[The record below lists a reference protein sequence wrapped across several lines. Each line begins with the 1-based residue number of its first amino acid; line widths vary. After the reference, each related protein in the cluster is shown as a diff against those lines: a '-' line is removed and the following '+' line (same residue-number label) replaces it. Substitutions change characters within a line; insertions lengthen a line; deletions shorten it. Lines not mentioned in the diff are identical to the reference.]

1 MPPFSKLLIANRGE
15 IAVRIIRAC
24 RDLGI
29 GTVAVYAEPDRQ
41 ARHVQLADEA
51 YALGAGTLGE
61 TYLAGNKLIVIAQQ
75 AGAQAI
81 HPGFGFL
88 SENADFAAACAEAGL
103 AFVGPTPEVIRR
115 MGSKVVAR
123 QTMQAAGVPV
133 VPGTFTAVKD
143 AREVADFAAQYGYPV
158 ALKASAGGGGKG
170 FRVVRSAE
178 EIEAALTTATRE
190 GLSYFG
196 DATVYLEKYLPT
208 PRHIEVQILG
218 DHHGHVIHLGERD
231 CSLQRR
237 HQKILEEAP
246 AMHLPTRIRDELLA
260 AAVRGAKAI
269 GYRGAGTFEFIVQGD
284 EFYFLEVNTRIQVE
298 HGITE
303 LITGVDI
310 VSWMIRIATGEPLAI
325 RQDDVQPKGHALE
338 VRINA
343 EAVDRNFAPAPGR
356 ITRYQEPSGPW
367 VRVDS
372 AAYEGWDIPTQY
384 DSMVAKLMTWGHDRA
399 EAIARMQRALA
410 EYDVQGVPTTI
421 PLHRWLL
428 TQADI
433 VAGQYDTGYLA
444 RHFQSGTLAPSTPA
458 EPASGEALVRR
469 EMQVEV
475 NARLFTVT
483 VFEPETAGTVPVAAG
498 AGKPKRQGGGQSQR
512 QLDTNELAA
521 PLSGTVVQLKV
532 AVGDAIEAGQA
543 VAVIEAMKMENDIA
557 ALKGGRVT
565 AVHVK
570 VGDPVSS
577 GAPLLTV
584 E

>member
-1 MPPFSKLLIANRGE
+1 MPPFTKLLIANRGE

-29 GTVAVYAEPDRQ
+29 ATVAVCADPDRE

-61 TYLAGNKLIVIAQQ
+61 TYLAGDKLIGIARQ

-88 SENADFAAACAEAGL
+88 SENADFAAACTEAGL

-133 VPGTFTAVKD
+133 VPGTFTAVRD
-143 AREVADFAAQYGYPV
+143 AAEVADFAAQHGYPV

-170 FRVVRSAE
+170 FRVVRTAE
-178 EIEAALTTATRE
+178 EIDAALTTAQRE
-190 GLSYFG
+190 GQSYFG

-218 DHHGHVIHLGERD
+218 DQHGHVIHLGERD

-246 AMHLPTRIRDELLA
+246 AMHLPAPIRDELLA

-298 HGITE
+298 HGISE
-303 LITGVDI
+303 LITGIDI
-310 VSWMIRIATGEPLAI
+310 VTWMIRIAAGEPLTVA
-325 RQDDVQPKGHALE
+325 QEAVQPRGHAIE

-356 ITRYQEPSGPW
+356 IVRYREPVGPW

-372 AAYEGWDIPTQY
+372 AAYEGWDIPTHY
-384 DSMVAKLMTWGHDRA
+384 DSMVAKLMTWGNDRD
-399 EAIARMQRALA
+399 EALARMRRALA

-428 TQADI
+428 EQTDI
-433 VAGQYDTGYLA
+433 VAGHYDTGFLA
-444 RHFQSGTLAPSTPA
+444 RHFEPGTLPASAPAESGT
-458 EPASGEALVRR
+458 GEALVKRQL
-469 EMQVEV
+469 QVEV

-483 VFEPETAGTVPVAAG
+483 VFEPAG
-498 AGKPKRQGGGQSQR
+498 AGVAAPAGATKPQRQGGGKAQR

-532 AVGDAIEAGQA
+532 AVGDAIEAGQT
-543 VAVIEAMKMENDIA
+543 VAIIEAMKMENDIA
-557 ALKGGRVT
+557 AIKGGRVT
-565 AVHVK
+565 ALHVK
-570 VGDPVSS
+570 AGDPVSS